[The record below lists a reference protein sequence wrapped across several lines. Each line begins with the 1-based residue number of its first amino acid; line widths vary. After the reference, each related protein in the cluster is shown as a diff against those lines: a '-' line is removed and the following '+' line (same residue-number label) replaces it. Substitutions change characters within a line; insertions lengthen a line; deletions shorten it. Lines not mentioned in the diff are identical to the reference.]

1 MKPPRPLLRA
11 ALCLALSL
19 PLCAAADGAVEPEN
33 YADLG
38 RVEIVRPQTAARDLV
53 FLIDDAGTGS
63 LAQPLAAQ
71 GHLVA
76 HIRLQEFLGNIKRGH
91 ADCVN
96 AVTLLDVY
104 SQHVQEKYRFARYQ
118 RPVLIGVGAGAAL
131 VYGTLAQAPGG
142 LFRAGIGVDFCPEL
156 ALPAP
161 LCRSESASGWDDLG
175 KGRYRLHPQSRLNT
189 PWFTVDTA
197 PGACPAAAPF
207 RSPADAAPIP
217 AGAVAGRI
225 DQLLTPPRS
234 PVAAPAVD
242 QLPLV
247 ELPAAGRGDFF
258 AVLLSGDGGWADI
271 DQDIG
276 NLLSSQGI
284 PVVGWNTLKYF
295 WNRKTPEQAAAD
307 LENVIRHYQ
316 AVWNKPKVVVI
327 GFSLGAD
334 VLPFM
339 LSRLTPVQRAQIR
352 SVSLLSLSHNV
363 DFQFH
368 VTNWLTHSGEDNYR
382 IAPEMKKLGDL
393 SILCLYGKDDDD
405 TLCPELKAANIR
417 VQALPGDHHFDGD
430 YQRAARLIL
439 DAARPG
445 QNGAAAPH

>member
-1 MKPPRPLLRA
+1 MKKPRLLLRA
-11 ALCLALSL
+11 ARCLALLLL
-19 PLCAAADGAVEPEN
+19 PLSAGADNVVEHET

-38 RVEIVRPQTAARDLV
+38 EVAIQRPAGEARDLV
-53 FLIDDAGTGS
+53 FLIEDDANS
-63 LAQPLAAQ
+63 ALAQQLVAR

-76 HIRLQEFLGNIKRGH
+76 RIKLGRFLDHVRRGH

-104 SQHVQEKYRFARYQ
+104 SQHLQEKYRFSRYQ
-118 RPVLIGVGAGAAL
+118 RPVLIGVGAAAPL

-156 ALPAP
+156 TLPAP
-161 LCRSESASGWDDLG
+161 LCANAGAPAWDNLG
-175 KGRYRLHPQSRLNT
+175 QGRYRLHPQARLNT
-189 PWFTVDTA
+189 PWHTVDSGA
-197 PGACPAAAPF
+197 SASCPGAAPF
-207 RSPADAAPIP
+207 KKPVETSAPNAD
-217 AGAVAGRI
+217 VASRI
-225 DQLLTPPRS
+225 DQLLS
-234 PVAAPAVD
+234 PAPARTGAPAVD

-247 ELPAAGRGDFF
+247 ELPANGGGDYF

-276 NLLSSQGI
+276 NLLAARGI

-307 LENVIRHYQ
+307 LRDVIRHYQ
-316 AVWNKPKVVVI
+316 SAWNKPKVLVI

-339 LSRLTPVQRAQIR
+339 LNRLPLEQRGQIL
-352 SVSLLSLSHNV
+352 SVALLSLSHSV

-368 VTNWLTHSGEDNYR
+368 VTNWLVNAGEDNYQ
-382 IAPEMKKLGDL
+382 IAPEMKKLGAL
-393 SILCLYGKDDDD
+393 PILCLYGKDDDD
-405 TLCPELKAANIR
+405 TLCPELKAPNILAR
-417 VQALPGDHHFDGD
+417 SLPGDHHFDGD
-430 YQRAARLIL
+430 YRSAAKLIL
-439 DAARPG
+439 DTTRQPARR
-445 QNGAAAPH
+445 N